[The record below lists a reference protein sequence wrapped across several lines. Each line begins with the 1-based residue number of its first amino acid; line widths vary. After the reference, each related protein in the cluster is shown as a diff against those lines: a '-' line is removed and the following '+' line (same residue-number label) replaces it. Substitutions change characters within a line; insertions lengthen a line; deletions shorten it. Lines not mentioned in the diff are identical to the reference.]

1 MSQGR
6 AASSKHR
13 TSGARGPSDRGGS
26 TPTTVKARGLLPAL
40 SPAEQRVAHVVID
53 EAATAA
59 KLTITEMAERAHTSE
74 TTVIRF
80 CRAMGFSGYPDLRL
94 TLATEAG
101 RSQDAGSPDV
111 TVDSDISLGDDLNEV
126 VKKIAFADAR

>member
-1 MSQGR
+1 MAQIK
-6 AASSKHR
+6 AASAKHR
-13 TSGARGPSDRGGS
+13 TDVAGTADRGRA

-40 SPAEQRVAHVVID
+40 SPAEQRVAQVVID

-59 KLTITEMAERAHTSE
+59 KLTITELAERAHTSA

-80 CRAMGFSGYPDLRL
+80 CRAMGFTGYPQLRL

-101 RSQDAGSPDV
+101 RAQDDGS
-111 TVDSDISLGDDLNEV
+111 SEEV
-126 VKKIAFADAR
+126 V